1 MANFSKKTNRFEIII
16 VALIYLAFIVIGILS
31 YRDYG
36 ISVDEWDLRLL
47 GFVNLKYIT
56 EIFFHDI
63 SAKLDQILLIP
74 KISDYSSNTHGVIF
88 TLPMAFVEYFFNITD
103 SQKYYFIRHYFN
115 HLIFLISNFYKKN
128 QNLFI
133 ERNFQFNSRNN

>member
-1 MANFSKKTNRFEIII
+1 MANFSKKTNRQEII
-16 VALIYLAFIVIGILS
+16 VVTLIYFFFFITGILS

-63 SAKLDQILLIP
+63 SAKLDEILLIP
-74 KISDYSSNTHGVIF
+74 KISDYS
-88 TLPMAFVEYFFNITD
+88 
-103 SQKYYFIRHYFN
+103 
-115 HLIFLISNFYKKN
+115 
-128 QNLFI
+128 
-133 ERNFQFNSRNN
+133 